1 MARPKPDVLI
11 ENQNNG
17 LLVQILRAKYI
28 YSVYYQ
34 ENPINLRTINNLSMS
49 GLKYKKV
56 SFSNSGHAFNLAERL
71 NKLFGTSDFEVYRF
85 TERELV
91 TENIY

>member
-1 MARPKPDVLI
+1 MARPKPDILI
-11 ENQNNG
+11 ENQSNG

-28 YSVYYQ
+28 YAVYYQ
-34 ENPINLRTINNLSMS
+34 ENPINLRTINKQSRS

-56 SFSNSGHAFNLAERL
+56 SFSNSGHAYNLAERL
-71 NKLFGTSDFEVYRF
+71 NKLFGTNDFEVFRF

>member
-1 MARPKPDVLI
+1 MARPKPDILI
-11 ENQNNG
+11 ENQDNG
-17 LLVQILRAKYI
+17 LLVQILKAKHI
-28 YSVYYQ
+28 YAVYYQ
-34 ENPINLRTINNLSMS
+34 ENPINLRTINKLGRS

-56 SFSNSGHAFNLAERL
+56 SFSNSGHAHNLAERL
-71 NKLFGTSDFEVYRF
+71 NKLFDTNDFEVYRF